1 MSKGFYYFRIK
12 MAYKGTNDQ
21 GAIVTIKSEDL
32 VMATCYT
39 EAEQIAYKL
48 AEGKDEFGEVDI
60 EIVRTKIAEV
70 AYNDTFVTDTE
81 LICGLISYFFE
92 ESEDTEVGLYQ
103 VALVFY
109 DTDEKSGKTKTSN
122 STIYVPAYSSAE
134 AIENIRI
141 YLKQVGETREYTIRN
156 VKYDKAQSVMVTPQV
171 HKNNII
177 P

>member
-1 MSKGFYYFRIK
+1 MSKGFNYFRIK

-81 LICGLISYFFE
+81 LICGLISYF
-92 ESEDTEVGLYQ
+92 LRKAKIQ
-103 VALVFY
+103 
-109 DTDEKSGKTKTSN
+109 KSACIKLHLF
-122 STIYVPAYSSAE
+122 STI
-134 AIENIRI
+134 RM
-141 YLKQVGETREYTIRN
+141 RN
-156 VKYDKAQSVMVTPQV
+156 PVRQKHLTALFMYRHILQPKL
-171 HKNNII
+171 
-177 P
+177 